1 MISKKLQEKG
11 SKILIIMVALLMC
24 MTVLPVNGIN
34 TVHASTVE
42 SYSVILD
49 TEEKLDDA
57 VVTLTDKEDA
67 ENTKTEKTKD
77 SVAVFENFV
86 EEGKTYIL

>member
-77 SVAVFENFV
+77 SRLAREDVGD
-86 EEGKTYIL
+86 EGKT